1 MMRSL
6 SRHQRLT
13 LGAIGS
19 GLLLAVVSGLP
30 NAAFAAEDAN
40 ASQRVC
46 DIPYICDRDTNRGGS
61 QTATGRSTDDSPG
74 SPSSPTSDPNTSSPT
89 GDTSSAPT
97 GD

>member
-6 SRHQRLT
+6 LKHRRST
-13 LGAIGS
+13 LRAIGP
-19 GLLLAVVSGLP
+19 GLLLAIAAGLP
-30 NAAFAAEDAN
+30 GAAFASEKAG
-40 ASQRVC
+40 ASQPVC

-61 QTATGRSTDDSPG
+61 QTAAGTSTDDSGG
-74 SPSSPTSDPNTSSPT
+74 SASSPAGETSSSPT

>member
-6 SRHQRLT
+6 SRHQRSMLR
-13 LGAIGS
+13 AIGP
-19 GLLLAVVSGLP
+19 GLLLAIATCLP
-30 NAAFAAEDAN
+30 HAAFASEEAGA
-40 ASQRVC
+40 QRVC
-46 DIPYICDRDTNRGGS
+46 EIPYICDRDTNRGGS